1 MADKK
6 NILTYAGLKRLE
18 DELHDLKV
26 VKRKEEEQ
34 KIKEAREQGD
44 LSENAEY
51 DAAKDEQRDIEARIE
66 ELEKILKNAEVV
78 VEDEIDLDKINVGCR
93 VTVYDFE
100 YEEELEFSIVGSTEA
115 NSLAFKISN
124 ESPVGKALIGAKK
137 GDTVS
142 VEMPSGVMEYKVLEI
157 ERNIYERMHR
167 HTAKNEFRAWENSM
181 EYMYKVLNDQDIPSD
196 AGIAIEYNIPQTSKR
211 VDFLISG
218 YGKKE
223 EANVVLIELKQWD
236 ELEAIPGRDGLVQT
250 YTGNAVRQVVHPSY
264 QAWSYAMLISDY
276 NASVQEGMVSI
287 FPCAYLHNYRR
298 HNQDPLDAEQYEI
311 YLEDAPA
318 FTRGE
323 VTKLRNFI
331 KKSIR
336 IGDNKE
342 LIYKIDSGRIKPSKS
357 LQDSIAKMLKGNRE
371 FIMLDEQKVVYEEI
385 LNESRQSVKDDKKRV
400 VIVTGGPGTGKS
412 VVAVNLLAEL
422 TKEDQFCQYVSKNSA
437 PRNVYRKKLKG
448 SIRKSSVDNMFKGS
462 GIYTETDNN
471 MIDTILVDEAHRLNE
486 KSGMFHNMGENQIK
500 EIIHA
505 AKCSVFFIDES
516 QRVTLQDIGRVNEIR
531 KWAEKEKAQVT
542 EMELVSQFRCNGSDG
557 YLAWLDHT
565 LEIRDTANY
574 DMEDIDYDIRIL
586 DSPAKMQELIIE
598 RNRTSHNRARILAGY
613 CWNWKKEG
621 VNDPSVHDIII
632 GDFEISWNL
641 KNTTTFAIDE
651 DSIHEAGCIHTS
663 QGLEFDYVGVII
675 GDDMRYENGM
685 VVTDFTKR
693 ARTDTKYRTTN
704 RNNRIISIG
713 KEGFPLF
720 SIDKRKKC
728 SIIINFQYEY
738 MRH

>member
-1 MADKK
+1 MLIYEGTKD
-6 NILTYAGLKRLE
+6 NF
-18 DELHDLKV
+18 
-26 VKRKEEEQ
+26 
-34 KIKEAREQGD
+34 
-44 LSENAEY
+44 LS
-51 DAAKDEQRDIEARIE
+51 
-66 ELEKILKNAEVV
+66 
-78 VEDEIDLDKINVGCR
+78 
-93 VTVYDFE
+93 
-100 YEEELEFSIVGSTEA
+100 
-115 NSLAFKISN
+115 
-124 ESPVGKALIGAKK
+124 
-137 GDTVS
+137 S
-142 VEMPSGVMEYKVLEI
+142 VEQDTIAVEI
-157 ERNIYERMHR
+157 ENNIYERMHR

-218 YGKKE
+218 YGNRE
-223 EANVVLIELKQWD
+223 DANVVLIELKQWD
-236 ELEAIPGRDGLVQT
+236 ELEAVPGRDGLVQT

-298 HNQDPLDAEQYEI
+298 HDQDPLDAEQYEV

-323 VTKLRNFI
+323 VTKLRDFI

-336 IGDNKE
+336 TGDNKE

-400 VIVTGGPGTGKS
+400 VIVKGGPGTGKS

-565 LEIRDTANY
+565 LEIRDTANF

-693 ARTDTKYRTTN
+693 ARTDQSLKGIKKLYKENPELAKKEADEIIKNTYRTLMT
-704 RNNRIISIG
+704 RGMKGCYVYCTDQRLAAYLKRCLETRKS
-713 KEGFPLF
+713 EGE
-720 SIDKRKKC
+720 R
-728 SIIINFQYEY
+728 
-738 MRH
+738 

>member
-1 MADKK
+1 MAPKSR
-6 NILTYAGLKRLE
+6 NT
-18 DELHDLKV
+18 
-26 VKRKEEEQ
+26 Q
-34 KIKEAREQGD
+34 Q
-44 LSENAEY
+44 
-51 DAAKDEQRDIEARIE
+51 
-66 ELEKILKNAEVV
+66 
-78 VEDEIDLDKINVGCR
+78 
-93 VTVYDFE
+93 
-100 YEEELEFSIVGSTEA
+100 
-115 NSLAFKISN
+115 
-124 ESPVGKALIGAKK
+124 
-137 GDTVS
+137 DTIAV
-142 VEMPSGVMEYKVLEI
+142 EI
-157 ERNIYERMHR
+157 ENNIYERMHR

-223 EANVVLIELKQWD
+223 DANVVLIELKQWD

-250 YTGNAVRQVVHPSY
+250 YTGNALRQVVHPSY

-298 HNQDPLDAEQYEI
+298 HNQDPLDAEQYEV

-323 VTKLRNFI
+323 VTKLRDFI

-336 IGDNKE
+336 TGDNKE

-385 LNESRQSVKDDKKRV
+385 LNESRQSVQDDKKRV
-400 VIVTGGPGTGKS
+400 VIVKGGPGTGKS

-422 TKEDQFCQYVSKNSA
+422 TKENQFCQYVSKNSA

-462 GIYTETDNN
+462 GIYTETANN

-516 QRVTLQDIGRVNEIR
+516 QRVTLQDIGRVDEIR
-531 KWAEKEKAQVT
+531 KWAEEEKAQVT

-565 LEIRDTANY
+565 LVIRDTANF

-586 DSPAKMQELIIE
+586 DSPEKMQELIIE

-621 VNDPSVHDIII
+621 VNDPSVHDIKI

-685 VVTDFTKR
+685 IVTDFTKR
-693 ARTDTKYRTTN
+693 ARTDQSLKGIKKLYKENPELANKEADEIIKNTYRTLMT
-704 RNNRIISIG
+704 RG
-713 KEGFPLF
+713 MKGCYVYCT
-720 SIDKRKKC
+720 DKRLAAYLKKC
-728 SIIINFQYEY
+728 LETRKSEGKK
-738 MRH
+738 